1 MHHVLCKPRR
11 RKRKDPTFAR
21 VKALGGDGRVQI
33 GANQILGGYYY
44 KNVGTVMHTEERLG
58 SDGWEGG
65 WGN

>member
-1 MHHVLCKPRR
+1 M
-11 RKRKDPTFAR
+11 
-21 VKALGGDGRVQI
+21 QI

-65 WGN
+65 WGELIWDGKDERPI